1 MLFVAINSHQTASC
15 TRETTEGKKM
25 LRRVFLTENGRRFE
39 VRVVQAYISCPKT
52 TGEDHKAF
60 YVVEANNADA
70 VGKSF
75 GPLTVDVRQAKP
87 FGGAITRQ

>member
-1 MLFVAINSHQTASC
+1 
-15 TRETTEGKKM
+15 M

-39 VRVVQAYISCPKT
+39 ARVVQAYISCPKT